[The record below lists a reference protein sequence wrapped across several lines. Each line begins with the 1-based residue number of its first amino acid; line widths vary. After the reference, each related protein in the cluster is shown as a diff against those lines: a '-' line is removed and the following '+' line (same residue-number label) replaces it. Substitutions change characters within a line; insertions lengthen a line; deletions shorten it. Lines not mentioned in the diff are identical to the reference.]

1 MLYVAHFLAALVAG
15 ALAVPATA
23 ASTLAQRH

>member
-1 MLYVAHFLAALVAG
+1 M

-23 ASTLAQRH
+23 ARVSGRRLR